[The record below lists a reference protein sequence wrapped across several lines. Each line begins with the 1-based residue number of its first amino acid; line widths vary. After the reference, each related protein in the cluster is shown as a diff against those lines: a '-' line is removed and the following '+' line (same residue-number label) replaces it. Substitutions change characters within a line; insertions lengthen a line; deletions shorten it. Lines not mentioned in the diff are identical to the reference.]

1 MFRKKILW
9 ICSWYPNK
17 LEPFNGDF
25 IQRQAHAAALLNDIF
40 VIHLAGDD
48 TGVVKETGEVVMNAP
63 GITEKIIYYK
73 KHASFPAKLLSHYKW
88 LHLSKK
94 AIRKYIIENGKP
106 DVIHVNI
113 PVKAGYLGLWAQKK
127 YGVPYVV
134 TEHWGIYNEV
144 EVHNYESKNS
154 LFKQLTKKV
163 YDGAAVFISVSRYL
177 AEGVNRLVL
186 QKDYTVVPNV
196 VDTNIFYYQEKQS
209 VTFRFL
215 HVSNMVALKNT
226 EGILRAFKAFAQ
238 QHSNVELVMVGDT
251 GSEIRNYADSLNFPK
266 ATVSFRGEVPYQQV
280 ATEMQLA
287 DCFILFSNI
296 ENSPCVIGEAL
307 CCGLPVIATNV
318 GGIPELVDETNSI
331 LVEAGNENTLA
342 TAMQEVMKNYFTY
355 NRKKIAE
362 KAQQFFSYPVISKQ
376 LDEIYATVLST
387 K

>member
-1 MFRKKILW
+1 MSRKKILW
-9 ICSWYPNK
+9 LCSWYPNK

-25 IQRQAHAAALLNDIF
+25 IQRQAHAAALLNDVF
-40 VIHLAGDD
+40 VIHLAGDN
-48 TGVVKETGEVVMNAP
+48 TGVVKETGEVVTNAP
-63 GITEKIIYYK
+63 GIAEIIIYYK

-127 YGVPYVV
+127 YGIPYVV

-186 QKDYTVVPNV
+186 QKKYTVVPNV
-196 VDTNIFYYQEKQS
+196 VDTNIFYYKEKQPAS
-209 VTFRFL
+209 FRFL
-215 HVSNMVALKNT
+215 HVSNMVPLKNA
-226 EGILRAFKAFAQ
+226 EGILRAFKTVAEQ
-238 QHSNVELVMVGDT
+238 NSNVELIMIGDT
-251 GSEIRNYADSLNFPK
+251 ANEIREYAYSLHFAK
-266 ATVSFRGEVPYQQV
+266 GAVSFKGEVPYQQV
-280 ATEMQLA
+280 AAEMQLA

-307 CCGLPVIATNV
+307 CCGLPAIATRV

-362 KAQQFFSYPVISKQ
+362 KAQNFFSYPVISKQ
-376 LDEIYATVLST
+376 LDEIYTTVLST

>member
-1 MFRKKILW
+1 MSRKKILW
-9 ICSWYPNK
+9 LCSWYPNK

-48 TGVVKETGEVVMNAP
+48 TGVIKETGEVVMNAP

-73 KHASFPAKLLSHYKW
+73 KHASFPAKLFSHYKW

-209 VTFRFL
+209 DTFRFL

-226 EGILRAFKAFAQ
+226 EGILRAFRIVTEH
-238 QHSNVELVMVGDT
+238 HSNVELVMVGDT
-251 GSEIRNYADSLNFPK
+251 TNTIREYAASLGFPK
-266 ATVSFRGEVPYQQV
+266 GTVSFRGEVSYQHV

-307 CCGLPVIATNV
+307 CCGLPVIATRV

-376 LDEIYATVLST
+376 LDEIYATVLFT

>member
-1 MFRKKILW
+1 MSRKKILW
-9 ICSWYPNK
+9 LCSWYPNK

-25 IQRQAHAAALLNDIF
+25 IQRQAHAAALRNDVF

-48 TGVVKETGEVVMNAP
+48 TGVIKETGEVVTNAP

-106 DVIHVNI
+106 AIIHINI
-113 PVKAGYLGLWAQKK
+113 PVKAGYLGLWAKKK
-127 YGVPYVV
+127 YDVPYVV

-163 YDGAAVFISVSRYL
+163 YEGAAVFISVSRYL
-177 AEGVNRLVL
+177 AEGVNRLVM
-186 QKDYTVVPNV
+186 QKKYTVVPNV
-196 VDTNIFYYQEKQS
+196 VDTNIFYYQEKQPAI
-209 VTFRFL
+209 FRFL
-215 HVSNMVALKNT
+215 HVSNMVPLKNA
-226 EGILRAFKAFAQ
+226 EGILRAFKKVAE
-238 QHSNVELVMVGDT
+238 QHSNVELIMIGDT
-251 GSEIRNYADSLNFPK
+251 ANEIREYAGSLHFAK
-266 ATVSFRGEVPYQQV
+266 GAVSFLGEVPYQQV
-280 ATEMQLA
+280 AAEMQLA
-287 DCFILFSNI
+287 DCFVLFSNI

-342 TAMQEVMKNYFTY
+342 IAMQEIMRNHSTY
-355 NRKKIAE
+355 RRKKIAE
-362 KAQQFFSYPVISKQ
+362 KAQHFFSYPVFSKQ
-376 LDEIYATVLST
+376 LDEIYTAVLLT

>member
-1 MFRKKILW
+1 MSRKKILW

-25 IQRQAHAAALLNDIF
+25 IQRQAHAAALRNDVF
-40 VIHLAGDD
+40 VLHLAGDD
-48 TGVVKETGEVVMNAP
+48 TGVVKETGEVVTNAP
-63 GITEKIIYYK
+63 GITEKIIYFK

-106 DVIHVNI
+106 DIIHVNI
-113 PVKAGYLGLWAQKK
+113 PVKAGYLGLWAKKK
-127 YGVPYVV
+127 YDVPYVV

-144 EVHNYESKNS
+144 EVYNYESKNS

-163 YDGAAVFISVSRYL
+163 YEGAAVFISVIRYL
-177 AEGVNRLVL
+177 AEGVNRLVM
-186 QKDYTVVPNV
+186 QKKYTVVPNV

-209 VTFRFL
+209 ATFRFL
-215 HVSNMVALKNT
+215 HVSNMVQLKNA
-226 EGILRAFKAFAQ
+226 EGILRAFKIFIKEN
-238 QHSNVELVMVGDT
+238 SNAERVMVGDT
-251 GSEIRNYADSLNFPK
+251 THTIREYAASLGFPK
-266 ATVSFRGEVPYQQV
+266 GTVSFRGEVSYQHV

-307 CCGLPVIATNV
+307 CCGLPVIASNV
-318 GGIPELVDETNSI
+318 GGIPELVDETNSL
-331 LVEAGNENTLA
+331 LVEPGNENILA
-342 TAMQEVMKNYFTY
+342 NAMREIMSHHSSY

-362 KAQQFFSYPVISKQ
+362 KAQKFFSYPVISKQ
-376 LDEIYATVLST
+376 LDEIYTAVLST